1 MNERASAA
9 RSSFYLAMR
18 VLPKDQREAM
28 FSVYRF
34 CRAVDDVA
42 DEPEYGA
49 AQHRLNELERWRG
62 DIAAMFAQKAPPN
75 LADLD
80 CAVRRYG
87 LRRDEFEAVID
98 GVEMDAERNICAP
111 DWATLELYCDR
122 VASAVG
128 RLSVRIFGLGTQTG
142 EALAFHLG
150 RALQLTNILRDIDE
164 DAAMGRLYLPYEA
177 LIAAGVPVDDPLLA
191 VKDPKLA
198 LACDEVVRRAR
209 RHFEHAEAIL
219 ASAPRAAAR
228 APRLM
233 ATAYRSLLDNMAS
246 RGFEP
251 PRQRARP
258 SRLRVLGAL
267 IAYGV
272 L

>member
-1 MNERASAA
+1 MNEQAAAS
-9 RSSFYLAMR
+9 RSSFYMAMR

-34 CRAVDDVA
+34 CRAVDDIA
-42 DEPEYGA
+42 DEPIYRSPKERMD
-49 AQHRLNELERWRG
+49 QLSRWRAEI
-62 DIAAMFAQKAPPN
+62 DALFAGEAPVH

-80 CAVRRYG
+80 QAVRRYG
-87 LRRDEFEAVID
+87 LSRDDFEAVID
-98 GVEMDAERNICAP
+98 GVAMDAERDIRAP
-111 DWATLELYCDR
+111 DWSTLDLYCDR

-128 RLSVRIFGLGTQTG
+128 RLSVRIFGFRPDSG

-164 DAAMGRLYLPYEA
+164 DAAVGRLYLPCEA
-177 LIAAGVPVDDPLLA
+177 LNAARVAADVPIRAVADPNVAIA
-191 VKDPKLA
+191 
-198 LACDEVVRRAR
+198 CMEVVRRAR
-209 RHFEHAEAIL
+209 RHFDEAQPIL

-233 ATAYRSLLDNMAS
+233 AAAYRSLLDNMVAQ
-246 RGFEP
+246 GFAP
-251 PRQRARP
+251 PRSRARP
-258 SRLRVLGAL
+258 SRLRMLGAFL
-267 IAYGV
+267 CYGV

>member
-1 MNERASAA
+1 MNGQASAA

-42 DEPEYGA
+42 DEPEYGSPVE
-49 AQHRLNELERWRG
+49 RMGELERWRRK
-62 DIAAMFAQKAPPN
+62 IAAMFAGEASTE

-80 CAVRRYG
+80 RAARRYG
-87 LRRDEFEAVID
+87 LRQNDFDAVID
-98 GVEMDAERNICAP
+98 GVEMDAERNILAP
-111 DWATLELYCDR
+111 DWATLDLYCDR

-128 RLSVRIFGLGTQTG
+128 RLSVRIFGLGIETG

-150 RALQLTNILRDIDE
+150 RALQLTNILRDVDE
-164 DAAMGRLYLPYEA
+164 DAAAGRLYLPSEA
-177 LIAAGVPVDDPLLA
+177 LAAARVPADDPLRA

-198 LACDEVVRRAR
+198 IACDEVVRRAR
-209 RHFEHAEAIL
+209 RHYEQAEPIL
-219 ASAPRAAAR
+219 SSAPRAAAR

-233 ATAYRSLLDNMAS
+233 ATAYRSLLDNMAA

-251 PRQRARP
+251 PRTRARP
-258 SRLRVLGAL
+258 SKLRLLGAL
-267 IAYGV
+267 LYYGV

>member
-1 MNERASAA
+1 MSAQAAA

-18 VLPKDQREAM
+18 VLPKNQREAM
-28 FSVYRF
+28 FSIYRF

-42 DEPEYGA
+42 DEPEHGSPE
-49 AQHRLNELERWRG
+49 QRLNELERWRR
-62 DIAAMFAQKAPPN
+62 DIAAMYAGEAPAE
-75 LADLD
+75 LADLNGV
-80 CAVRRYG
+80 ARRYG
-87 LRRDEFEAVID
+87 LRQRDFEAVID
-98 GVEMDAERNICAP
+98 GVKMDAERNIRAP
-111 DWATLELYCDR
+111 DWATLDLYCDR

-128 RLSVRIFGLGTQTG
+128 RLSVRIFGIGAETG

-164 DAAMGRLYLPYEA
+164 DAAVGRLYLPCEA
-177 LIAAGVPVDDPLLA
+177 LAAARVAVDEPLRA
-191 VKDPKLA
+191 VKDPKIA
-198 LACDEVVRRAR
+198 IACDEVARRAR
-209 RHFEHAEAIL
+209 RHFEEADPVL
-219 ASAPRAAAR
+219 ASAPRAGAR

-233 ATAYRSLLDNMAS
+233 STAYRSLLDNMAA

-251 PRQRARP
+251 PRERAKP

-267 IAYGV
+267 ICYGV

>member
-1 MNERASAA
+1 MSAQAAA

-42 DEPEYGA
+42 DEPEHGSPE
-49 AQHRLNELERWRG
+49 QRLNELERWRR
-62 DIAAMFAQKAPPN
+62 DIAAMYAGEASPK
-75 LADLD
+75 LADLNG
-80 CAVRRYG
+80 AARRYG
-87 LRRDEFEAVID
+87 LRQRDFEAVID
-98 GVEMDAERNICAP
+98 GVEMDAERNIRAP
-111 DWATLELYCDR
+111 DWATLDLYCDR

-128 RLSVRIFGLGTQTG
+128 RLSVRIFGLGAETG

-164 DAAMGRLYLPYEA
+164 DAAVGRLYLPCEA
-177 LIAAGVPVDDPLLA
+177 LAAARVAIDDPLRA
-191 VKDPKLA
+191 VKDPKIA
-198 LACDEVVRRAR
+198 IACDEVAGRAR
-209 RHFEHAEAIL
+209 RHFEEAKPVL
-219 ASAPRAAAR
+219 ASAPRASGR

-233 ATAYRSLLDNMAS
+233 SAAYRSLLDNMAA

-251 PRQRARP
+251 PRERAKP

-267 IAYGV
+267 LCYGV